1 MNYEQFKKIV
11 YLDFIQEVR
20 VQRLS
25 YIVKTKHVSQL
36 NEQVSVEKMIEDFS
50 KYPLIKEAFL
60 NHYGWLVLI
69 PK

>member
-1 MNYEQFKKIV
+1 MNYEQFKKSV

-36 NEQVSVEKMIEDFS
+36 TEQVPVEKMIEDFS
-50 KYPLIKEAFL
+50 KCPLIKEAFL